1 MKHLRVRPECDTA
14 QVERGPAFTFTF
26 EGQVMSAYPGET
38 IGAALMA
45 AGILTFR
52 TTRRQGRPR
61 GLFCGIGLCFD
72 CLVIVD
78 GIPNQQ
84 ACLVAVKPD
93 MLVQVQTGTGED
105 TYGN

>member
-1 MKHLRVRPECDTA
+1 MKNLRVRPECDTA

-26 EGQVMSAYPGET
+26 EGQEITAYPGET

-72 CLVIVD
+72 CLVVVD
-78 GIPNQQ
+78 GIPNRQ

-93 MLVQVQTGTGED
+93 IRVQVQTGTGEE

>member
-1 MKHLRVRPECDTA
+1 MKNLRIRPECDTA
-14 QVERGPAFTFTF
+14 QVARGPAFTFTF
-26 EGQVMSAYPGET
+26 EGQAISAYAGET

-52 TTRRQGRPR
+52 TTRHQGRPR

-72 CLVIVD
+72 CLLIVD

-84 ACLVAVKPD
+84 ACMVAAKPA
-93 MLVQVQTGTGED
+93 MRVQVQDGTGEAS
-105 TYGN
+105 YGN

>member
-26 EGQVMSAYPGET
+26 EGKAMSAYSGET

-45 AGILTFR
+45 AGILTLR

-72 CLVIVD
+72 CLVVVD

>member
-1 MKHLRVRPECDTA
+1 MKNLRVRSERDTA
-14 QVERGPAFTFTF
+14 QVERDPAFTFIF
-26 EGQVMSAYPGET
+26 EGQAISAYPGET

-72 CLVIVD
+72 CLVVVD
-78 GIPNQQ
+78 GIPNHQ
-84 ACLVAVKPD
+84 ACIIAAQPD
-93 MLVQVQTGTGED
+93 MRVQVQTGIGED
-105 TYGN
+105 SYGN

>member
-26 EGQVMSAYPGET
+26 EGQAMSAYPGET

-93 MLVQVQTGTGED
+93 MLVQVQTGED

>member
-1 MKHLRVRPECDTA
+1 MKQLRVRPECDTA

-26 EGQVMSAYPGET
+26 EGQSISAHQGET

-52 TTRRQGRPR
+52 TTRLQGRPR

-72 CLVIVD
+72 CLVAVN

-93 MLVQVQTGTGED
+93 MRVQAQIGTGED
-105 TYGN
+105 TNGN

>member
-1 MKHLRVRPECDTA
+1 MKNLRVRSECDTA

-26 EGQVMSAYPGET
+26 EGQAMSAYPGET

-61 GLFCGIGLCFD
+61 GFFCGIGLCFD
-72 CLVIVD
+72 CLMVVD
-78 GIPNQQ
+78 GVPNRQ
-84 ACLVAVKPD
+84 ACIVAAKPD
-93 MLVQVQTGTGED
+93 MRVQVQTGTGED
-105 TYGN
+105 SYGN

>member
-26 EGQVMSAYPGET
+26 EGQAMSAYPGET

>member
-1 MKHLRVRPECDTA
+1 MKNLRVRPECDTA
-14 QVERGPAFTFTF
+14 QVERGPAFSFTF
-26 EGQVMSAYPGET
+26 EGQTMGAYPGET

-72 CLVIVD
+72 CLVVVD

-84 ACLVAVKPD
+84 ACMVAAKPD
-93 MLVQVQTGTGED
+93 MCVQVQTGTGED
-105 TYGN
+105 SYGN